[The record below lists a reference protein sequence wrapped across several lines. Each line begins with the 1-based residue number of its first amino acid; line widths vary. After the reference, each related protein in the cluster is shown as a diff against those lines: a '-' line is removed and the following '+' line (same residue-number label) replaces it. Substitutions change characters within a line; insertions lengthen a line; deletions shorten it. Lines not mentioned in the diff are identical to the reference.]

1 MTSKQRIS
9 LPRRDWPARDRALWD
24 TACAPGDVFES
35 GIASHLSPRSQTT
48 IEWGYARWLGFLA
61 RTEPLAL
68 DLSPEDRITRTRVK
82 TYLDDNSGRCSPTTV
97 WNDVKA
103 LYDMVRF
110 MVPATDWIWLKS
122 VKARLE
128 RRIQRRRSPVIDTAR
143 LVDLGFVLMTDGIE
157 RLPSDRLA
165 GALAYRDGLLI
176 AFLAYRPL
184 RRRTLAALMI
194 GQQLQQIGTTWML
207 VLEASDL
214 KNQRDADFSWPEPLV
229 PALERYLADIRMLFP
244 DASNHAGLWP
254 SIKGRPMGEE
264 AIYEAVRNRTKVA
277 LGIAIN
283 LHAFRHSSATTIAMH
298 TPEALGIAAPLLT
311 HADPRAT
318 ECHYNLA
325 RHFEAG
331 RAQTTII
338 DQLRARMRRASKN
351 KRRP

>member
-1 MTSKQRIS
+1 
-9 LPRRDWPARDRALWD
+9 LWD
-24 TACAPGDVFES
+24 IACAPGDVFES

-48 IEWGYARWLGFLA
+48 IERGYARWLGYLS
-61 RTEPLAL
+61 RTEPSAL
-68 DLSPEDRITRTRVK
+68 DMSPEDRITRTRVK
-82 TYLDDNSGRCSPTTV
+82 AYVDDVSGRCSPTTV

-103 LYDMVRF
+103 LYDMARF
-110 MVPATDWIWLKS
+110 MVPATDWAWLKS

-128 RRIQRRRSPVIDTAR
+128 RRIQRRQSPVIDTTR
-143 LVDLGFVLMTDGIE
+143 LIDLGLALMTDGIE
-157 RLPSDRLA
+157 RLRSDRLA

-207 VLEASDL
+207 VLEAADL
-214 KNQRDADFSWPEPLV
+214 KNQRDADFSWPEPLL
-229 PALERYLADIRMLFP
+229 PALERYLADIRPLFP
-244 DASNHAGLWP
+244 GASNHAGLWP
-254 SIKGRPMGEE
+254 SIKGRPMGEKI
-264 AIYEAVRNRTKVA
+264 IYEAVRNRTQAA

-298 TPEALGIAAPLLT
+298 KPEALGIAAPLLT

-325 RHFEAG
+325 RHIEAG
-331 RAQTTII
+331 RAQSRVI
-338 DQLRARMRRASKN
+338 DTLRQRLQRTVVQKER
-351 KRRP
+351 